1 MESEAPRGQIEFED
15 LRGESVRRKETE
27 TPAVT
32 ILMPC
37 LNEIETLA
45 TCIGKAKKWA
55 EASGREVEILVAD
68 NGSTDGSQE
77 AARSLGARIVDVAE
91 RGYGNALYYGI
102 EAARGDFVIMA
113 DSDDSYDFSNLTPF
127 VEAYEAGAELVIGN
141 RFLGG
146 IHPGAMPWKNRYIGN
161 PILTFIGKLLF
172 RSVVNDFHCGL
183 RGITKDAFFRLDLRT
198 TGMEFASEMVIKAT
212 IMSLRIVEVPTTLDK
227 DGRSRPPHLR
237 PGRDGWRHL
246 RFMLIYSPR
255 WLFLVPG
262 LILTILSIFAYA
274 SVYLNF
280 HPLDGVEF
288 GIHTLF
294 FTQASIVI
302 GLSAVFV
309 AIAIRIFGAR
319 ENLLSEHALLNTLN
333 RFPILEA
340 GAIFG
345 IFISSLGGYLGY
357 NALNYWMSLDFGLIS
372 DSNLIKTVS
381 LSTLLLTVGG
391 IVFVYSLLLGF
402 FVLTTRSQR

>member
-1 MESEAPRGQIEFED
+1 MASEPPPGQIEFED
-15 LRGESVRRKETE
+15 LRGESVKRGKTE
-27 TPAVT
+27 TPVVT

-55 EASGREVEILVAD
+55 DASGREVEILVAD

-77 AARSLGARIVDVAE
+77 TARSLGARVIDVAE
-91 RGYGNALYYGI
+91 RGYGNALYYGL

-127 VEAYEAGAELVIGN
+127 VEAYEDGAELVMGN

-146 IHPGAMPWKNRYIGN
+146 IQPGAMPWKNRYIGN

-183 RGITKDAFFRLDLRT
+183 RGITKDGFSRLDLRT

-212 IMSLRIVEVPTTLDK
+212 IMSLRIVEVPTTLGK

-262 LILTILSIFAYA
+262 LMLTLLSVSAYA

-280 HPLDGVEF
+280 LHLDGVEF

-319 ENLLSEHALLNTLN
+319 EHLLSEHVLLNALN

-340 GAIFG
+340 GAIAG
-345 IFISSLGGYLGY
+345 IFISSVGCYLGY
-357 NALNYWMSLDFGLIS
+357 NALNYWMSLGFGLIS

-391 IVFVYSLLLGF
+391 IVFIYSLLLGF
-402 FVLTTRSQR
+402 FGLTTRSQR